1 MFVFLGFCGLAID
14 VAYMYTVRNQLQ
26 QALDMAAIRGAVEM
40 ISMPRVEEIRPVVL
54 AALESNPVLGDSAV
68 TWTWNVNIRGDRL
81 SVADT
86 VVVDGVIPLKPFFST
101 IFGVDTLKISGK
113 AMAKLVSVAGIYCA
127 VPYTLTDRFIDNN
140 GDGEWTEGVDFY
152 DPLITGFN
160 GSTDVGQTMNMSFND
175 TDSLPHL
182 RRVYGVN
189 YGGGFGLPDEECY
202 SGDQMIG
209 VGTIL
214 NRINHLEG
222 IMGLKAGYR
231 IFEDPNARWD
241 SSTRTVTNSD
251 YRIPFDSP
259 RIIKVPV
266 HSPYDP
272 DEVNKIM
279 SLFINESFGDS
290 VQVITMNILNIGE
303 VSYEDE
309 ISFVKSARLVMPP
322 D

>member
-1 MFVFLGFCGLAID
+1 
-14 VAYMYTVRNQLQ
+14 
-26 QALDMAAIRGAVEM
+26 
-40 ISMPRVEEIRPVVL
+40 
-54 AALESNPVLGDSAV
+54 
-68 TWTWNVNIRGDRL
+68 
-81 SVADT
+81 
-86 VVVDGVIPLKPFFST
+86 
-101 IFGVDTLKISGK
+101 
-113 AMAKLVSVAGIYCA
+113 
-127 VPYTLTDRFIDNN
+127 
-140 GDGEWTEGVDFY
+140 
-152 DPLITGFN
+152 
-160 GSTDVGQTMNMSFND
+160 
-175 TDSLPHL
+175 
-182 RRVYGVN
+182 
-189 YGGGFGLPDEECY
+189 
-202 SGDQMIG
+202 MIG